1 MEHQYP
7 NSQANHLVC
16 GSSMYDSGL
25 EVSVPNLLDEET
37 AYLVFSA
44 VYSKNFLSLFI
55 AFKLKGSGMYVCIP
69 NLSEMEFPTLVI
81 SVMT

>member
-1 MEHQYP
+1 
-7 NSQANHLVC
+7 
-16 GSSMYDSGL
+16 MYDSGL

-55 AFKLKGSGMYVCIP
+55 AFKFKGSGMYVCIP
-69 NLSEMEFPTLVI
+69 NLSEMEFPTLVM
-81 SVMT
+81 SVMSQSCRGEIPGMTQHG